1 MGAPGTV
8 EKSIRNISTVE
19 KHKHLTADRVMT
31 ANIKSLFYVIM
42 IPFRFIRTCRIFQAD
57 FVIIKM
63 GLYWPNFQPGLY
75 FIIAHD
81 NNITEQTAKLL
92 KFEILYISN

>member
-1 MGAPGTV
+1 MY
-8 EKSIRNISTVE
+8 ISTITQS
-19 KHKHLTADRVMT
+19 TAL
-31 ANIKSLFYVIM
+31 N
-42 IPFRFIRTCRIFQAD
+42 
-57 FVIIKM
+57 
-63 GLYWPNFQPGLY
+63 